1 MKFRFTIGKK
11 IGTGFGVLIL
21 CVIIVFYTTY
31 QTLNSSIK
39 INDDITNVNNP
50 SVASLEDL
58 RLLVV
63 RSKMLI
69 YNWIYYQ
76 SNSDHPDKQNLIR
89 LKERDYPFIEKRI
102 VTLSTNWTEKDKKK
116 IAEVFKITTGT
127 CSPPIKSIFSVFLRT

>member
-1 MKFRFTIGKK
+1 MAFRFTIGKK

-21 CVIIVFYTTY
+21 FVIIVFYSTY

-50 SVASLEDL
+50 SVASLEEL

-69 YNWIYYQ
+69 FNWIYIQ
-76 SNSDHPDKQNLIR
+76 SAPESPD
-89 LKERDYPFIEKRI
+89 
-102 VTLSTNWTEKDKKK
+102 
-116 IAEVFKITTGT
+116 
-127 CSPPIKSIFSVFLRT
+127 